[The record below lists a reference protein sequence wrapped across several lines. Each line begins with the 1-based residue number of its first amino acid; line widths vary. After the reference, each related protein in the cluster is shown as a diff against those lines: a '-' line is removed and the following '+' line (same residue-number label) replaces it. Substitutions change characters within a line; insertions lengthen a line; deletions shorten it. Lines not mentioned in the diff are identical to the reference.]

1 MPSYNKYAS
10 SVVVTQ
16 EYTSSRPSSSRS
28 SAMSSPG
35 GSRSSSSSPSMG
47 ASTAYS
53 DKYRSPAACKTSSSL
68 LLPLISSSVANSSA
82 AGFYTEV
89 KESKSRKGKDVVVI
103 NHNRPNP
110 AKNEPTPSNYS
121 SGRSR

>member
-35 GSRSSSSSPSMG
+35 DSRSSSSSPSMG
-47 ASTAYS
+47 ASTAYN

-68 LLPLISSSVANSSA
+68 LPPTSNNVANSSA
-82 AGFYTEV
+82 AGFYTGV

-103 NHNRPNP
+103 NHNRQNP
-110 AKNEPTPSNYS
+110 AKDEPTPSNYS